1 MNEQMA
7 YHYSFESGLFVG
19 VSTVFIEHGYENPI
33 KPQCSTFTPLP
44 EFNSA
49 TQRCRY
55 ISDRDNWNVEIITDP
70 VTAYNKKTQ
79 QKKLF
84 DDESLITDEYTLL
97 EPDTEFDVWEDK
109 TELWVTDTNAQKQ
122 FNANAEYQWVVS
134 ELDYVDVQLKYHA
147 TGDTKRQQLTVDD
160 WNAYAIALR
169 DYTTV
174 ENGLVVVLESERPTR
189 PNKQDA

>member
-1 MNEQMA
+1 MTEQTA
-7 YHYSFESGLFVG
+7 YHYSSESGLFVG
-19 VSTVFIEHGYENPI
+19 TSTVFIEDGYDHYI
-33 KPQCSTFTPLP
+33 KPQCATFTPP
-44 EFNSA
+44 QEFDST
-49 TQRCRY
+49 TQQCRY
-55 ISDRDNWNVEIITDP
+55 LRESDSWTVEYIP
-70 VTAYNKKTQ
+70 PQVTAYNKKTQ

-97 EPDTEFDVWEDK
+97 EPDTEFDVWDDK

-174 ENGLVVVLESERPTR
+174 ENGLVVVLESERPTL